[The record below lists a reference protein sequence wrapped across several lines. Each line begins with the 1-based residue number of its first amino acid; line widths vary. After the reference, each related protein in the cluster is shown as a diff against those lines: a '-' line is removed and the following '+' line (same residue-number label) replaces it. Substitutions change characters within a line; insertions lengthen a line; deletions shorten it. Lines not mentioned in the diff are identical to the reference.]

1 MNFKKVLTIYK
12 KELVEMLRDK
22 RTLFTTILLPV
33 ILYPL
38 IFVGF
43 SSLMSR
49 QTVKLEE
56 KGATIAVADSVNNPM
71 SKAII
76 DELNKIK
83 YFRYIP
89 YTPASE
95 QKYKDKD
102 INSIIII
109 SDSLSTSGTRFYKMS
124 VKFDKSSEQGQM
136 MIGKLDKAVLA
147 AEQGIVKTELSNRN
161 IDPQLVDIV
170 KLREIDTSTA
180 QKKMGM
186 ILGMI
191 LPYLLIMLLISGAAV
206 VAADLVAGEKER
218 HTLETLLVSAAH
230 RNEIVLG
237 KYLTIITIALINV
250 LVNLV
255 SLFFSA
261 KYMASQ
267 GGLQTAG
274 VKMPLEGFVVL
285 FLALIPLATL
295 FAAILLS
302 ISTFS
307 RNMKEARSYEQ
318 PILTVSMLLAMVSF
332 FPAFELNNL
341 MALIPIINIS
351 LLFKAVMIG
360 EYQISHLLIT
370 IGSTLVLDVL
380 AIWGT
385 IKLFNS
391 ESILFRTDDDSSIK
405 TVKKNKGTFFT
416 PYYGVIY
423 YVVALIVLF
432 YLGSYLQGQDLG
444 KGLLYTQLL
453 IILFPVLLT
462 LRILK
467 LDQKITLRLQAPRVK
482 EIVLIPFIA
491 IPAAVLVSLLS
502 QVINQL
508 FPFPKEYLE
517 QISKL
522 FQMKMPVW
530 QQFLIIAV
538 APGVCEEVLFRGFLM
553 RFFEKNG
560 KIAAVIISA
569 FLFALFHL
577 DPFRFLPVL
586 LLGFLLGYL
595 TIRSGSIYNSMLSHA
610 INNGFALFVTVFA
623 GSKFMKLFFTK
634 ADNLKYWVFIPALLI
649 FALSIYSFHRI
660 TAEKEQI

>member
-467 LDQKITLRLQAPRVK
+467 LDQKTTLRLQAPRLK

-623 GSKFMKLFFTK
+623 GSKFMKLFFTN
-634 ADNLKYWVFIPALLI
+634 ADSLKYWVFIPALLI
-649 FALSIYSFHRI
+649 FTLSIYSFHRI